1 MRFNNLQNF
10 FYDLKFNW
18 TKVNLTIFIIIV
30 IDNTYKYYDFYLK
43 LLLYHNYNVSKEIN
57 LYIPIIKEYWY
68 IIKEIIFSI
77 KFIWKPNKKTL
88 VVLVF

>member
-30 IDNTYKYYDFYLK
+30 INNTYKYYGFYLK

-57 LYIPIIKEYWY
+57 LYNIPIIKEYRY
-68 IIKEIIFSI
+68 
-77 KFIWKPNKKTL
+77 
-88 VVLVF
+88 VVKD